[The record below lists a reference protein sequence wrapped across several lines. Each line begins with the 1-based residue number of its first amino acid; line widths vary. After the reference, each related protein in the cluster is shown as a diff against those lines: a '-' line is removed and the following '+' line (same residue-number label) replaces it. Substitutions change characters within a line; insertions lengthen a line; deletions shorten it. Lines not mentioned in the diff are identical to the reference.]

1 MDLLHVDEAWRGGG
15 LMSRVITISR
25 EFGAGGLEI
34 GQRLSERLGIPMYDK
49 EIIAI
54 AAEDS
59 DIAEDVFKA
68 YDEVM
73 TVRQEKP
80 ANPFSPLYEIPV
92 SDQLFLLQSNV
103 IRKLAQ
109 KGPCILLGRC
119 SDVIIEDSF
128 KVFICAGMKK
138 RVEHLHALEAE
149 TPEKKLEAK
158 IREIDRKRREY
169 YSYYSGNE
177 WGSPRN
183 YDICLN
189 SGRLGYER
197 CVEIIIENWKK

>member
-1 MDLLHVDEAWRGGG
+1 
-15 LMSRVITISR
+15 MSRVITISR
-25 EFGAGGLEI
+25 EFGAGGREI
-34 GQRLSERLGIPMYDK
+34 GQRLSERLGIPLYDK

-128 KVFICAGMKK
+128 KVFVCASMKK
-138 RVEHLHALEAE
+138 RVEYLQTLEAE
-149 TPEKKLEAK
+149 TTAKKLEAK

-183 YDICLN
+183 YDLCLN

-197 CVEIIIENWKK
+197 CVEIIVENWKK